1 MRYENVAANIEKT
14 STGVYLAFPTCTT
27 LKPTYPGHKTF
38 VNSEHTKVGI
48 ARHSFAS
55 RERQYIAT
63 FQSEVA
69 FFPVLAL
76 PAAQLP
82 GFEAELLRQVRHLYP
97 RSGRAREWFHT
108 SARQALAELVWAISN
123 GA

>member
-1 MRYENVAANIEKT
+1 MGYESVAANIPKT
-14 STGVYLAFPTCTT
+14 STGVYLAFPTSTS
-27 LKPTYPGHKTF
+27 LKRTYPGHKTF

-69 FFPVLAL
+69 FFPILAL
-76 PAAQLP
+76 PVPQLLA
-82 GFEAELLRQVRHLYP
+82 FEAQLLRQVRHLYP
-97 RSGRAREWFHT
+97 RSGRAREWFNT
-108 SARQALAELVWAISN
+108 TARQALAELVWSIST

>member
-1 MRYENVAANIEKT
+1 MRYESVAAKIPMI
-14 STGVYLAFPTCTT
+14 STGVYLAFPTTAT
-27 LKPTYPGHKTF
+27 RKPTYPGHKTF

-48 ARHSFAS
+48 ARASFAS
-55 RERQYIAT
+55 RRSQYLFT

-76 PAAQLP
+76 PVLQLQS
-82 GFEAELLRQVRHLYP
+82 FEAELLHKVRHLYAK
-97 RSGRAREWFHT
+97 SGPAREWFHT
-108 SARQALAELVWAISN
+108 TERQALAELIWSMST